1 MMLKRGGR
9 CCIWACCLVICN
21 TCVYL
26 SLGGD
31 TCSWQE
37 SKGGGGG
44 MIYIKSLSAVE
55 SGISSKV
62 KGIVVGMVNGYSQV

>member
-1 MMLKRGGR
+1 METHVVGKRVR
-9 CCIWACCLVICN
+9 
-21 TCVYL
+21 
-26 SLGGD
+26 
-31 TCSWQE
+31 
-37 SKGGGGG
+37 GGG

>member
-1 MMLKRGGR
+1 METHVVGKRVR
-9 CCIWACCLVICN
+9 
-21 TCVYL
+21 
-26 SLGGD
+26 
-31 TCSWQE
+31 
-37 SKGGGGG
+37 GG